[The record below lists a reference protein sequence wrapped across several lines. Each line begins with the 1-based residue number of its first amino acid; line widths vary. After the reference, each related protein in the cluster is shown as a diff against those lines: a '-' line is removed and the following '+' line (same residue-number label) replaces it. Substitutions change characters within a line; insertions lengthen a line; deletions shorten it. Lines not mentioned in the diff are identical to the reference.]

1 MTAEKVKNAWQG
13 FGDGYRLLLQT
24 FDEYL
29 EEFARKRVGKDRA
42 ASTLENYTR
51 ARNYLAAFLRYA
63 YKLEDIPFM
72 ELKREFIE
80 THVVLCIW
88 DFNAF
93 GEIRTIF
100 SDVLFRSCRE

>member
-1 MTAEKVKNAWQG
+1 MGRYTV
-13 FGDGYRLLLQT
+13 DGAISQFICKLSVSS
-24 FDEYL
+24 
-29 EEFARKRVGKDRA
+29 EFEGPRHR
-42 ASTLENYTR
+42 
-51 ARNYLAAFLRYA
+51 LAAFLRYA

-72 ELKREFIE
+72 ELKREFVE
-80 THVVLCIW
+80 AHVVLCIW